1 MPPLD
6 MTKDAKPNLPEDCTD
21 DCGLLNLHHVDQQSN
36 RLQNMQGSVYAP
48 RRHGAPPAHPH
59 PRGKASPRCLPMDPS
74 LVRHPCRLLRLMLRL
89 AAARSQRSMVAN
101 NPTAK

>member
-1 MPPLD
+1 
-6 MTKDAKPNLPEDCTD
+6 
-21 DCGLLNLHHVDQQSN
+21 
-36 RLQNMQGSVYAP
+36 
-48 RRHGAPPAHPH
+48 
-59 PRGKASPRCLPMDPS
+59 MDPS